1 MEEKKL
7 RTAIYCRFSTAEQI
21 GSSAMNA
28 QSARLHEQA
37 RRGSL
42 DIVRTL
48 SSAPEKYPPLRV
60 PTKITL

>member
-7 RTAIYCRFSTAEQI
+7 HAAIYCRFSTAEQI
-21 GSSAMNA
+21 DSSAMNA

-37 RRGSL
+37 RRGNL

-48 SSAPEKYPPLRV
+48 SSAPEKYPSLRA
-60 PTKITL
+60 PAKIML